1 MDFRIYK
8 GSFGVGSVTA
18 SAGTAFT
25 AVIPPGGPREKA
37 RITKLIYTAGNTAHS
52 VNILKCQH
60 KTMTTAA
67 ANASQADIVLD
78 DLTSVDQANGVL
90 TTETLA
96 ASDWLVIKHSDGTF
110 GAYSVSSVSGSTV
123 TLSSN
128 LVKSVDANATVYKM
142 HELARPASGKGFP
155 AQVLVPPASATTSI
169 GSENPHAAVAVSRF
183 GEPLLIHSDNS
194 SHAGTL
200 VLVQGVYS
208 SI

>member
-1 MDFRIYK
+1 MDARIYK

-25 AVIPPGGPREKA
+25 AVIPPGSVRERA
-37 RITKLIYTAGNTAHS
+37 RITKLVYTAANTAHS

-60 KTMTTAA
+60 KAIATAT

-78 DLTSVDQANGVL
+78 DLTSVDQANG
-90 TTETLA
+90 TTATETLA

-142 HELARPASGKGFP
+142 YELARPASATGFP
-155 AQVLVPPASATTSI
+155 AQVLRPPASATTSI
-169 GSENPHAAVAVSRF
+169 GSENVEAAVAVSGY
-183 GEPLLIHSDNS
+183 GEPLLIHSDNA

-200 VLVQGVYS
+200 VLAQGVYS